1 MKQGRTSSCETERFE
16 KVSRRRVGWD
26 QDAARKWWRCKVESV
41 WGGGSCIMDSG
52 DTSSR
57 ETSPT
62 QKCLFRSL
70 CIRWC
75 WSPGISTFEEQKLT
89 TIGLQTIVIIIIMI
103 IIIQSEIVNTPP
115 PPPQGVPLSLKHRS
129 VSVSSHSTCLH
140 SPDCAPSS
148 MMIMLVTLNVDLFNT
163 KFQKHHQF
171 FVSVW
176 VYATWREFCMGWGWR
191 RAGVIYFEPSLS
203 PVGGE
208 AIISIGLWQ
217 DCIIGMGAGVSFIF
231 IFPDICGI
239 Q

>member
-1 MKQGRTSSCETERFE
+1 
-16 KVSRRRVGWD
+16 
-26 QDAARKWWRCKVESV
+26 
-41 WGGGSCIMDSG
+41 MDSG

-75 WSPGISTFEEQKLT
+75 WSPGSSTFEEQKLT
-89 TIGLQTIVIIIIMI
+89 AIGLQTIIIIINMI

-148 MMIMLVTLNVDLFNT
+148 MMIMLVTVNVDLFTLNSKST
-163 KFQKHHQF
+163 ISFLFQFEFMQHDDS
-171 FVSVW
+171 FV
-176 VYATWREFCMGWGWR
+176 WG
-191 RAGVIYFEPSLS
+191 E
-203 PVGGE
+203 VGEGQ
-208 AIISIGLWQ
+208 A
-217 DCIIGMGAGVSFIF
+217 
-231 IFPDICGI
+231 
-239 Q
+239 